1 MIKIEEKKIW
11 CYYLNIQHSEVVCSF
26 YIRIGR
32 STAKNPQLKKIRRY
46 ILNRNVEIVH
56 GIDGNK
62 IVVIYDIRF
71 KGKRKIDWD
80 DVKDY
85 LKEYVGEFYQ
95 IVDTK
100 DIIYIGKEMPDEY
113 TSSKYTRSL
122 KGAYAKVKAN
132 AAQGIPELICISSG
146 VTVQDNLNE
155 KHKYDAKYG
164 WYRYDSRFAIPIY
177 DENGNVERYNVFRCR
192 MIIRHDANGK
202 KYLYD
207 IINIKKEPSNPL
219 SLLHTVKNPV
229 PCRE

>member
-1 MIKIEEKKIW
+1 M
-11 CYYLNIQHSEVVCSF
+11 
-26 YIRIGR
+26 
-32 STAKNPQLKKIRRY
+32 
-46 ILNRNVEIVH
+46 NRNVEIVH

-100 DIIYIGKEMPDEY
+100 DII
-113 TSSKYTRSL
+113 
-122 KGAYAKVKAN
+122 
-132 AAQGIPELICISSG
+132 
-146 VTVQDNLNE
+146 
-155 KHKYDAKYG
+155 
-164 WYRYDSRFAIPIY
+164 
-177 DENGNVERYNVFRCR
+177 
-192 MIIRHDANGK
+192 
-202 KYLYD
+202 
-207 IINIKKEPSNPL
+207 NIKKEPSNPL